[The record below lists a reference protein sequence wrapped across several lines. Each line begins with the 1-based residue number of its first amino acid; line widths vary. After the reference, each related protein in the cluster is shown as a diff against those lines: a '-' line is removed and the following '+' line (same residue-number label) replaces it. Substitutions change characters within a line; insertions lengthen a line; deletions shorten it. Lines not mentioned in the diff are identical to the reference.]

1 MPVSSFFRL
10 AAVLL
15 LLFLGLAPHA
25 QAQSDQL
32 NLEGGFGTR
41 LEDAYATAYRN
52 REFQLPVTY
61 QRSRDGRNVVQYM
74 PTLEIGPFRNTQFSI
89 GVPLYSGNGERTGSG
104 NVVVDGLYNFNTEGL
119 FLPAMAVAGEV
130 ALPTGRDSHGT
141 DFSGSFI
148 LTKSIF
154 GPAGLHRLH
163 ANAVYRRNNEPL
175 TKLEGGELMTERQD
189 RWVFLVGYSARI
201 LPQST
206 LIVDFVRE
214 QLPMRGQYGSS
225 VEAGLRRQMNPRLV
239 LSGGV
244 AAGLGT
250 DADKFRANLALQHAF

>member
-1 MPVSSFFRL
+1 MQISSFFR
-10 AAVLL
+10 AAAA
-15 LLFLGLAPHA
+15 LLFLYFGLVPLA

-52 REFQLPVTY
+52 RELQLPVTY
-61 QRSRDGRNVVQYM
+61 RRSRDGKNVVQYM
-74 PTLEIGPFRNTQFSI
+74 PTLEIGPFRNSQFSV

-104 NVVVDGLYNFNTEGL
+104 NVVVDGFYNFNTEGL
-119 FLPAMAVAGEV
+119 FVPAMAVVGEV
-130 ALPTGRDSHGT
+130 TLPTGLDSHGT

-148 LTKSIF
+148 LTKSLF

-163 ANAVYRRNNEPL
+163 GNAVYRRNNQPR
-175 TKLEGGELMTERQD
+175 TTIEGGELMTERED
-189 RWVFLVGYSARI
+189 RWTLLVGYSGRI

-214 QLPMRGQYGSS
+214 QLPLRGKYGSS
-225 VEAGLRRQMNPRLV
+225 IEAGIRRQMNPRLV
-239 LSGGV
+239 LSFGG

-250 DADKFRANLALQHAF
+250 DADKFRGNLALQQAF